1 MIIEMKKADVIK
13 LLKAEKRLTRGMW
26 IYGNSNIPSRCSV
39 CAVGAIVRRMLA
51 TTVSVE
57 AVEGLAGHMAGYY
70 IGYDS
75 RLRQLSEVYEAAARE
90 AAGVF
95 HDWTAGTAEGM
106 KAAIAHIRT
115 NWPATIRFDIGDA
128 RPRRG
133 MKIVERR
140 AP

>member
-13 LLKAEKRLTRGMW
+13 LLKAEKRRTRDAW
-26 IYGNSNIPSRCSV
+26 IDGSSNIPSRCSV

-51 TTVSVE
+51 TTVSTD
-57 AVEGLAGHMAGYY
+57 AVDDLAGHMAGHD

-75 RLRQLSEVYEAAARE
+75 RLRRLSMVYEEAARE
-90 AAGVF
+90 AAPY
-95 HDWTAGTAEGM
+95 DWASGTAEGM
-106 KAAIAHIRT
+106 KAAIAHIRE

>member
-1 MIIEMKKADVIK
+1 MTKDIEMKKADVIK

-75 RLRQLSEVYEAAARE
+75 RLRRLSEVYEAAARE

-133 MKIVERR
+133 MKIGR